1 MVVERIDAI
10 AEMQVEY
17 YEIVDGR
24 TLLPVDEW
32 EESDSIVG
40 CITVYNGSVRLIDN
54 IRYK

>member
-40 CITVYNGSVRLIDN
+40 CTTAASV
-54 IRYK
+54 